1 MSRADVPAVI
11 ANTIN
16 ETARGD
22 PEALVLRF
30 SHLIQLICLRIA
42 GPAVSS

>member
-1 MSRADVPAVI
+1 MSGIDVADIERII

-22 PEALVLRF
+22 PEVLASRIVAALAEADPR
-30 SHLIQLICLRIA
+30 SR
-42 GPAVSS
+42 